1 MSRPAGAASADT
13 APLST
18 GPASTGPAST
28 VPANTVPANT
38 GPASTGPASTGP
50 DGTRLSGPVSA
61 GPVDSWRQWR
71 APLGIVLV
79 ILLGG
84 TLIALL
90 QPSART
96 PRYLDPRDAGQSGA
110 RALAALLTQRG
121 EPVIRAGTVESAEM
135 AAHGRVTLVITSP
148 GLLSARQ
155 LRSLAGVRSSLLL
168 VEPVRASLAAL
179 APGVTVAGFGPVRT
193 AGPGCGLSAARLAGH
208 ADMGNVLL
216 RSTAPGSWQCYP
228 VDGEPSLVRYS
239 TGRRTTGSRTTG
251 SRTTGGPSAG
261 GRTITLLGSGAPLT
275 NHYLARHGNAALAL
289 DLLSGSSRIV
299 WLVPPLPVPG
309 APPGGPPAG
318 GEGSLFSLIPR
329 PAYLVTIQL
338 VIAVTLA
345 ALWRMRRLGPLVAE
359 PLPVIVRASETVEGH
374 GRLYRSRRSRDR
386 AAAVLRAAA
395 LDRITTRLSLP
406 RDAGADAVCAAVAA
420 RTGRE
425 AGTIRA
431 IMFGAVPRDDAALVA
446 LAHEIDALEADTLEA
461 GTLEAGTLKAGT
473 LEAGALE
480 GQVRTY

>member
-1 MSRPAGAASADT
+1 MSRPAGAA
-13 APLST
+13 
-18 GPASTGPAST
+18 PAST
-28 VPANTVPANT
+28 VPASTVPT
-38 GPASTGPASTGP
+38 GTASAGAAPARTAPASTGP
-50 DGTRLSGPVSA
+50 DGTRLSRPVSA

-84 TLIALL
+84 ALIALL
-90 QPSART
+90 QPSAST

-110 RALAALLTQRG
+110 RALAALLAQRG
-121 EPVIRAGTVESAEM
+121 EPVIRAGTVESAEK
-135 AAHGRVTLVITSP
+135 AARGRVTLVITSP

-168 VEPVRASLAAL
+168 VEPVSASLAAL
-179 APGVTVAGFGPVRT
+179 APGATVAGHGPVRT
-193 AGPGCGLSAARLAGH
+193 ASPGCGLSAARLAGN
-208 ADMGNVLL
+208 ADMGDVLL
-216 RSTAPGSWQCYP
+216 RSTAPGAWQCYP
-228 VDGEPSLVRYS
+228 VDGDPSLVRYS
-239 TGRRTTGSRTTG
+239 TG
-251 SRTTGGPSAG
+251 SRTTGGQTTSGQSAG

-275 NHYLARHGNAALAL
+275 NQYLARHGNAALAL

-299 WLVPPLPVPG
+299 WLVPPLPLAG
-309 APPGGPPAG
+309 TPPGGPPAG
-318 GEGSLFSLIPR
+318 GTQSFFTLIPW

-338 VIAVTLA
+338 AIAVALA

-395 LDRITTRLSLP
+395 LDRITTRLALP
-406 RDAGADAVCAAVAA
+406 RGAGADAVCAAVAA

-446 LAHEIDALEADTLEA
+446 LAHEIDTLEADTLEA
-461 GTLEAGTLKAGT
+461 GTLKAGSLKAGT
-473 LEAGALE
+473 LEADTLE

>member
-13 APLST
+13 APLS
-18 GPASTGPAST
+18 
-28 VPANTVPANT
+28 T

-239 TGRRTTGSRTTG
+239 TGRRTTG